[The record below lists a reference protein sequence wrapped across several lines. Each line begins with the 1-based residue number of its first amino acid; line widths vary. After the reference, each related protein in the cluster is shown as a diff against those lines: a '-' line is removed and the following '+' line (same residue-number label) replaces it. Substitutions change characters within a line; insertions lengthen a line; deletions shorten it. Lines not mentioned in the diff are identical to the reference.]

1 MSHHEDKELDRLFEA
16 ARSFRPDTSEQE
28 DHFETRVMARLLE
41 RRMAGPVWFSWV
53 WRLIP
58 AFAALAVI
66 LGIADL
72 IMESNRSSDILA
84 AIVNGQTNQLISHY
98 LMGG

>member
-1 MSHHEDKELDRLFEA
+1 MNHNEDERLDKLFMA

-28 DHFETRVMARLLE
+28 DHFETRVMARLVE
-41 RRMAGPVWFSWV
+41 QRSAGVVWLSWA

-66 LGIADL
+66 LGVADL
-72 IMESNRSSDILA
+72 IMESNRSTDILA
-84 AIVNGQTNQLISHY
+84 AIVNGHANQLISSY

>member
-1 MSHHEDKELDRLFEA
+1 MNHHEDEKLDRLFEA
-16 ARSFRPDTSEQE
+16 ARSLRPDMAEQE

-41 RRMAGPVWFSWV
+41 RRTAGPVWFSWA

-66 LGIADL
+66 LGVADL
-72 IMESNRSSDILA
+72 IMESNRSPDILA

>member
-1 MSHHEDKELDRLFEA
+1 MNHHEDEKLNSFFEA
-16 ARSFRPDTSEQE
+16 ARSFRPYTSEQE
-28 DHFETRVMARLLE
+28 GRFETRVMARLME
-41 RRMAGPVWFSWV
+41 QRMAGPEWFPWA

-66 LGIADL
+66 LDVADL
-72 IMESNRSSDILA
+72 IMESNCSPDILA